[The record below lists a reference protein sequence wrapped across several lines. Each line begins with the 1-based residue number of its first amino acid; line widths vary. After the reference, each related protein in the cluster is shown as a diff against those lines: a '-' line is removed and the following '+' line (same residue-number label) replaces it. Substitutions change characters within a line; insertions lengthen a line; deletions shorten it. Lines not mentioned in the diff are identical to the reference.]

1 MKQPK
6 QTVNKVFSPHH
17 QRVLSVAVSIILQF
31 SLYALVL
38 FRFSRYFVYFYWTC
52 FAISLLVALFIS
64 TRKTKLAYKVAWI
77 VPILLLP
84 VIGGMTYLMFGG
96 ARRPHYHREETR
108 KTFQRELPA
117 TLSTTDL
124 MRYGPD
130 ALQQAWYL
138 GNTALCPA
146 YTNTETA
153 YFPSGKEFLQD
164 YLAELEKAQDYIFLE
179 YFIISEGSMWDE
191 ILEVLTRK
199 AAQGVDVRVIYDGVG
214 SAATLPVKYPDILH
228 ARGILCRV
236 FQPLV
241 PVLSIH
247 QNNRDHRKI
256 TVIDGVTGYVSGLNL
271 ADEYVD
277 RKERFGYWKDAALR
291 VEGDAAWNF
300 TVMFLNFW
308 NAFRPSET
316 DYDAFRPMP
325 LVTPVSDGI
334 VQPYADSPLDEEPM
348 AETVYLN
355 ILAQAQRYVYIYTP
369 YLAVGEEM
377 LDALKNAAKRGV
389 DIRLV
394 LPGIP
399 DKKLV
404 FRLSRSYY
412 LPLLRAGVRIYE
424 YTPGFLH
431 AKCWVS
437 DDVTAVVGSINMD
450 YRSLFLHFECGVLLQ
465 KNSQVAVLRDD
476 VRATLPQCREIQVTE
491 CRTSLPGTVLDSV
504 LRLLSPLM

>member
-1 MKQPK
+1 MQAVEQAHRTDRAQQPG
-6 QTVNKVFSPHH
+6 QTAGLCDENRGV
-17 QRVLSVAVSIILQF
+17 
-31 SLYALVL
+31 
-38 FRFSRYFVYFYWTC
+38 SRYLTQYGCYPAWQNTTARYFSCGEAMYP
-52 FAISLLVALFIS
+52 ALLA
-64 TRKTKLAYKVAWI
+64 
-77 VPILLLP
+77 
-84 VIGGMTYLMFGG
+84 
-96 ARRPHYHREETR
+96 
-108 KTFQRELPA
+108 
-117 TLSTTDL
+117 D
-124 MRYGPD
+124 
-130 ALQQAWYL
+130 
-138 GNTALCPA
+138 
-146 YTNTETA
+146 
-153 YFPSGKEFLQD
+153 
-164 YLAELEKAQDYIFLE
+164 LEKAEKSIFLE
-179 YFIISEGSMWDE
+179 FFIVSQGKMWQGVED
-191 ILEVLTRK
+191 ILRRK
-199 AAQGVDVRVIYDGVG
+199 AAQGVDVRLIYDDFG
-214 SAATLPVKYPDILH
+214 SLLGLPKDFVVRMERAHIRCIPFNP
-228 ARGILCRV
+228 V
-236 FQPLV
+236 VPL
-241 PVLSIH
+241 LSLVMNH
-247 QNNRDHRKI
+247 RDHRKI
-256 TVIDGVTGYVSGLNL
+256 VVIDGTVAYTGGVNL
-271 ADEYVD
+271 ADEYINA
-277 RKERFGYWKDAALR
+277 EQRFGYWKDAALR

-325 LVTPVSDGI
+325 LVPPVSDGI

-450 YRSLFLHFECGVLLQ
+450 YRSLFLHFECGALLQ